1 MDCGHAAGPAG
12 AQVRWLMTHLCHKP
26 VAGGGRDSA
35 VQQSAMTGGLA
46 TPLAGALYLP
56 PNFRGV
62 ERLEAVD
69 RFR

>member
-1 MDCGHAAGPAG
+1 
-12 AQVRWLMTHLCHKP
+12 
-26 VAGGGRDSA
+26 